1 MAGIFITLF
10 TVVALRVYVD
20 HNLHLIARSISYTT
34 EAAVVFG
41 DNIAANEALAVI
53 AANEE
58 VAEAKIMGANG
69 KLIASWTMPENG
81 PFHQIEQSVARWVL
95 TGSVE
100 IPMTRGTDRLGTI
113 IMTSYGGGLVS
124 FLVQGLLAM
133 LAGLI
138 ISIVVAL
145 FLSRR
150 MLRGI
155 VGSLNQITEVAHNV
169 SLHHSFGQR
178 VPSAPIA
185 ELNEL
190 SHNFNG
196 LLHYKNKGLN

>member
-69 KLIASWTMPENG
+69 KLIASW
-81 PFHQIEQSVARWVL
+81 
-95 TGSVE
+95 
-100 IPMTRGTDRLGTI
+100 
-113 IMTSYGGGLVS
+113 
-124 FLVQGLLAM
+124 
-133 LAGLI
+133 
-138 ISIVVAL
+138 
-145 FLSRR
+145 
-150 MLRGI
+150 
-155 VGSLNQITEVAHNV
+155 
-169 SLHHSFGQR
+169 
-178 VPSAPIA
+178 
-185 ELNEL
+185 
-190 SHNFNG
+190 
-196 LLHYKNKGLN
+196 